1 VGNDLSYLISILHQ
15 MEIVQVALKIKR
27 SQVSHDVFM
36 YPMEPE
42 SREILHGLLPA
53 HVQSM
58 GPIIAVDELF
68 EVTVWA

>member
-1 VGNDLSYLISILHQ
+1 

-53 HVQSM
+53 HVQSL
-58 GPIIAVDELF
+58 GPIVAVGELF
-68 EVTVWA
+68 EVTVCA